1 MRTRTLV
8 GPDDGEER
16 RLLAVGAARELER
29 LAAWVVVDLALPIDR
44 PPVIVEAED
53 YLDEVEAEDNGV
65 AHATDAIAALL
76 DQRLGAGGPQG
87 AELGRHAVEILAP
100 LLAQTARLEWRDDAA

>member
-8 GPDDGEER
+8 GPNGGEER

-29 LAAWVVVDLALPIDR
+29 PAAWVVIDLALPNDR
-44 PPVIVEAED
+44 PAVIVEAED

-76 DQRLGAGGPQG
+76 DQCLGAGGPKR
-87 AELGRHAVEILAP
+87 AELRRHAMEILAP
-100 LLAQTARLEWRDDAA
+100 LHAQTACLESRDDAA